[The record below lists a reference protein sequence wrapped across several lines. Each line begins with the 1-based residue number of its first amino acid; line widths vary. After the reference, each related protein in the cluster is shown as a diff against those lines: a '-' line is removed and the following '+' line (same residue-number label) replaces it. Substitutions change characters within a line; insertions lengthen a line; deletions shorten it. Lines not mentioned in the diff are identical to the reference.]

1 MRHLFI
7 LFCLSHLI
15 TKAQQK
21 FVMVEQEHR
30 KFLSE
35 QHKAYKDTIDKIFRK
50 YKKDTVKVFEAID
63 KFDSRSSN
71 SDYKKSEALFSSLV
85 NTPIPNIV
93 FVDYSGKQRDIG
105 EFKDKK
111 TIINFNNTSQ
121 YFNAF
126 YIDSLLNYKKANVSI
141 VVLYSE
147 KDVYSEEISKKYEGK
162 ITLGY
167 ITKAEEKMYT
177 LSCGTP
183 SFLFIEENN
192 NYKDFLYLTKIKIT
206 NSLIKKISEF

>member
-111 TIINFNNTSQ
+111 TIINFKNTSQ
-121 YFNAF
+121 
-126 YIDSLLNYKKANVSI
+126 
-141 VVLYSE
+141 
-147 KDVYSEEISKKYEGK
+147 
-162 ITLGY
+162 
-167 ITKAEEKMYT
+167 
-177 LSCGTP
+177 
-183 SFLFIEENN
+183 
-192 NYKDFLYLTKIKIT
+192 
-206 NSLIKKISEF
+206 